1 MAPLNPPAPTQIGTA
16 TPAGKEVIDTPA
28 AVTA

>member
-1 MAPLNPPAPTQIGTA
+1 MALLNPPAPTA
-16 TPAGKEVIDTPA
+16 LPPASSANEEVIDTPA